1 MPVKRWV
8 FTDPFVGESWTVPQN
23 PREMSSLF
31 GEKAVSMRT
40 TTAVDGQ
47 PIVFEGNTPLA
58 QWEFSGTV
66 RTQEHYL
73 ELQRWVNKRNRIV
86 ITDHFGRT
94 IPCYLIDF
102 APVPRRAINVYWF
115 HDYTVRAIIT
125 GSIGEPTV
133 GTEGVA

>member
-8 FTDPFVGESWTVPQN
+8 FTDEHAAESWTVPQN
-23 PREMSSLF
+23 PNEMTGLF

-40 TTAVDGQ
+40 TTAVSGQ
-47 PIVFEGNTPLA
+47 AIMFEGNTPLT

-66 RTQEHYL
+66 RTREHFE
-73 ELQRWVNKRNRIV
+73 ELRRWVNKRNRII

-94 IPCYLIDF
+94 IPCYLIGF
-102 APVPRRAINVYWF
+102 APIPRRAIDVYWL
-115 HDYTVRAIIT
+115 HDYTVRAIVT
-125 GSIGEPTV
+125 GAIGEPTV